1 MIDKKN
7 TVKGKTPIMVK
18 EIKTDR
24 IFKKKNIKI
33 FLLETLDIA
42 INKSQIQYVL

>member
-24 IFKKKNIKI
+24 IFKKK
-33 FLLETLDIA
+33 TL
-42 INKSQIQYVL
+42 KYSYWKHWTLQ